1 MQDTNS
7 PNTNTQDI
15 GAALSDVVD
24 RILDSGRRVSDEL
37 QGGDLS
43 AKIKAVVADGE
54 SKLAETF
61 NVPDTPEARA
71 KFGNTARWAAG
82 AGGLAMLLGMRSGR
96 NRRKLAGVGALGA
109 LAFAA
114 YKANGDRLPTSADE
128 VIGLLKGNTREHRA
142 RALLTAMV
150 AAAQVDGE
158 ISADERA
165 AILDQA
171 GDNARDGADM
181 LDAILAQA
189 PDAEAVAKLATSAQA
204 AREIYAVSARVADGL
219 NQRERAYLDRLA
231 MALEL
236 DPDTAARIETDVRV

>member
-1 MQDTNS
+1 MQETHAHDV
-7 PNTNTQDI
+7 
-15 GAALSDVVD
+15 GAALSDMVD
-24 RILDSGRRVSDEL
+24 RILDSGRRVQDDL

-43 AKIKAVVADGE
+43 AKIGAVVAEGE
-54 SKLAETF
+54 QRLAETF

-71 KFGNTARWAAG
+71 KFGSTARWAAG
-82 AGGLAMLLGMRSGR
+82 AGGLAMLLGLRSGR
-96 NRRKLAGVGALGA
+96 NRRKLAGIGALGA

-114 YKANGDRLPTSADE
+114 YKANGDRMPTSADE
-128 VIGLLKGNTREHRA
+128 VIGLLRGDTRAHRA

-158 ISADERA
+158 ISANERA

-171 GDNARDGADM
+171 GDGEDM
-181 LDAILAQA
+181 LEAVLAQT
-189 PDAEAVAKLATSAQA
+189 PDAAAVARLATSAQA

-219 NQRERAYLDRLA
+219 NERERDYLDRLA